1 MNLKLL
7 SWNVRG
13 ANDVNKRRIIK
24 SVVRK
29 QKVDLFCIQEI
40 KIQLM
45 TDGVVKSLGV
55 GRFLDWR
62 TLEAVGAA
70 GGVMICWDKRS
81 LEMLEW
87 EEGQYSIS
95 CKFRTVENGVVWVFM
110 ALSPKRIGSLFGMN
124 LEQSEVFGENP
135 GV

>member
-1 MNLKLL
+1 MNLKLM

-29 QKVDLFCIQEI
+29 QKVDLMCIQET

-55 GRFLDWR
+55 GRFLEWR
-62 TLEAVGAA
+62 TIEATGAA
-70 GGVMICWDKRS
+70 GGVLVCWDKRS
-81 LEMLEW
+81 LELLEW
-87 EEGQYSIS
+87 EEGQFSIS
-95 CKFRTVENGVVWVFM
+95 CRFRTVEKDSLGVHGCLWP
-110 ALSPKRIGSLFGMN
+110 L
-124 LEQSEVFGENP
+124 
-135 GV
+135 

>member
-1 MNLKLL
+1 M
-7 SWNVRG
+7 RG

-29 QKVDLFCIQEI
+29 QKVDLFCIQET

-62 TLEAVGAA
+62 TIRGSWGSWRCADLLGQKVLGTVGV
-70 GGVMICWDKRS
+70 GGGPI
-81 LEMLEW
+81 LNFL
-87 EEGQYSIS
+87 
-95 CKFRTVENGVVWVFM
+95 
-110 ALSPKRIGSLFGMN
+110 
-124 LEQSEVFGENP
+124 
-135 GV
+135 